1 MKSVNFFGTI
11 QEESNILFAQA
22 KKDFLEIT
30 NDFSIK
36 AGNDQFTIK
45 DIKNEELWIKFDK
58 VSLKGETFL
67 SLQESADKTVFRKD
81 VVEIVLENNPIDERV
96 LINNPGKGYEKNDV
110 LYWTKYEGE
119 CHFLVEEVDENG
131 GVKSLSVNNV
141 DGFCASTRYI
151 SINPEGG
158 SGEELDI
165 EIKIQNSSVKKTLEK
180 TIKTS
185 IFQNRAGY
193 INFEY
198 PLDEGVEDGEIKI
211 KRTTITLNENCTSNY
226 NFGIT
231 CLAQVIEFTPKLNI
245 PIVKKGTINAYNLYN
260 EGSSIIEDKLIEL
273 ENRIIELENKL

>member
-1 MKSVNFFGTI
+1 M
-11 QEESNILFAQA
+11 
-22 KKDFLEIT
+22 
-30 NDFSIK
+30 
-36 AGNDQFTIK
+36 
-45 DIKNEELWIKFDK
+45 
-58 VSLKGETFL
+58 
-67 SLQESADKTVFRKD
+67 
-81 VVEIVLENNPIDERV
+81 
-96 LINNPGKGYEKNDV
+96 
-110 LYWTKYEGE
+110 
-119 CHFLVEEVDENG
+119 
-131 GVKSLSVNNV
+131 NNV

-211 KRTTITLNENCTSNY
+211 KRTTITLNENCASNY